1 MNQLSLLSVDVVNT
15 MTEDSKRAG
24 EYKQGVYSGA
34 QLKHSSPAMYQLIC
48 ELLADGSLSQRQI
61 SERTGHSRNLISA
74 ISRQAADI
82 EPLKQRIASRARNLA
97 VLCLERAEEMI
108 QGGDKVT
115 LRDLAILAGVAV
127 DKSQLLSG
135 EATSRIETIEAASS
149 ADEFARQ
156 FDRLQQADVEELP
169 AMGSRREEPAP
180 KGAGLLAGG
189 AAAADGADQAAGGDG
204 SGAGGEDER

>member
-1 MNQLSLLSVDVVNT
+1 MGSEMCIRDRYQSELSRGICSGVQLRGSDPDRYMSVC
-15 MTEDSKRAG
+15 A
-24 EYKQGVYSGA
+24 
-34 QLKHSSPAMYQLIC
+34 
-48 ELLADGSLSQRQI
+48 LLADGSMSQRQI
-61 SERTGHSRNLISA
+61 SRLTGTSRNLVSA
-74 ISRQAADI
+74 INRQAAEI

-108 QGGDKVT
+108 HGGDKVT

-135 EATSRIETIEAASS
+135 EATARIETIEAASS

-156 FDRLQQADVEELP
+156 FSRLQQADVVELP
-169 AMGSRREEPAP
+169 AMGSGTEEPAP

-204 SGAGGEDER
+204 GEDEG